1 MYVYK
6 IARFSCTLTIFYLIF
21 LRFTESL
28 SLRTPEEF
36 AKMQQSILTRYTALA
51 LFLFTCCLTVDVNA
65 RERDLGPRLSPS
77 KATKLTP
84 EALRL
89 LSDAN
94 ALLEGFTPAKVTPF
108 ELTPRRKVK
117 KTMPVKMA
125 NSRVKVKFADELQ
138 IRLDVHNQLYS
149 KTGRTSSAVADL
161 VDALGVT
168 LSPVHTDSQASIDAL
183 IRRAELQSGKQQ
195 PDLSGT
201 YWLDGDQTS
210 VDVAAELFYIMEE
223 VEWVMYKP
231 LLIRPTGPTSQPEA
245 PSTNQAGKNP
255 QQIHAKA
262 QTLAPVFGACWFG
275 NNVCEAGLD
284 KYDCID
290 FGGTFLGKNSI
301 CPEKKSRNSTA
312 DYVRDTNPQVCD
324 SFLSPDDKE
333 RMQRML
339 DDGTWDSYR
348 SGENNNALRGGSI
361 VNMTVHIVR
370 NSDGT
375 GGLNEQAFI
384 VVLNQHNITAAA
396 TGLTWC
402 IKGNF
407 LYHDS
412 DSLVEQAAN
421 GAQITE
427 GFVDN
432 TVNVY
437 CVPALQPGVAGF
449 ACFPPSTCFSV
460 TNDAIQVD
468 LGTFSHEM
476 GHYFNLLHT
485 FDNDLGD
492 ECVDESNCGIAGDL
506 ICDTP
511 ADPTALTGG
520 NPQYDPGTCLYTGVL
535 LDACGSGNPYAP
547 LMNNILSYYSGCRT
561 AFTAEQI
568 NVIIAVA
575 LNERSNLVTVTCNNE
590 PVQLGACCMGDNSCI
605 ENQTQTDCDN
615 AGGIYQGANVACG
628 DVNCEDP
635 GPDLLVAICCLYEAA
650 AGQGPGCV
658 DISQDDC
665 LEVNGIYMPAEEPDE
680 GETICEIFTDCPEGE
695 GPIPFPTDCGEFA
708 EYTTYFAG
716 DCYIDQ
722 VNCSQDN
729 RPLGS
734 TNNTP
739 GCLDTPETILN
750 GNYVVVTN
758 APDGPDT
765 TYLDQSCC
773 TNIMESVPYC
783 AANPWDALCSSTA
796 ISYAVE
802 GGKGCQREIQESDQ
816 INCTAA
822 FGGTQGRSRQP
833 RVLTAYV
840 GSNLNVIYDLPTAVA
855 VQYEIIEDGGRYLNL
870 YFDGV
875 VAQQNLS
882 GQSIS
887 QTGTW
892 IELTAATFG
901 VSVTAQCC
909 AWTGCCQ
916 GEDPPTDFCEQ
927 ELANVCSS
935 SATWLST
942 LPVTTL
948 ADDTH
953 LYASFISSAGAACTS
968 FAGSPSIPHVVPSPA
983 SGPDFAEI
991 GLLTWMSQEMIPNL
1005 DPVNQNLKPLPS
1017 STNLLTANEVL
1028 QAQQLM
1034 PWPIGGFNGTSICP
1048 EGSAPP
1054 ILSPGGTINW
1064 GGEGLELF
1072 PDPGNPGGF
1081 GQSDVYKGAYG
1092 YGQKW
1097 ADDDGDINIV
1107 NGAFGNNVKVAVLD
1121 WSAHLQAPTNDVGVD
1136 MGGIHAELTHV
1147 ILEGEDTGHDP
1158 LNLIF
1163 DENLTDQWYPFSAD
1177 HGTGVLGIIGAQWG
1191 PNSGPGASLETRL
1204 ANNVGVLGMVPDA
1217 ELYFFPLAT
1226 VQDPTG
1232 RQETAWIH
1240 AMATLGAGDV
1250 LCAAYRPVVSNET
1263 WPNLNYLDDMNN
1275 YLEIANNLGI
1285 CTVIAAGNQG
1295 VDLGSIDPDGGD
1307 QGAIVATAVSPG
1319 LPYKRWCTGSSASN
1333 YSTSSSYEVVT
1344 ASGWGMGVT
1353 TCGKGPNRDNFLGYS
1368 TCIYEDPTNAHD
1380 VHSYAYTNNF
1390 DNTGAAAATVAG
1402 AVAIVEGFTRQI
1414 FDIPMSPTVMRQ
1426 LIAGGRYEGVDR
1438 EGNPIMPFR
1447 DYSSE
1452 DNSSECELPEPNP
1465 LDWDLCA
1472 PDETGWRTGSL
1483 VDPLEAMRNTIYDPI
1498 FNTPNIETLI
1508 IIRGTYHLGNIYSLA
1523 GDDGNLFG
1531 VSGVSTGANV
1541 EYSIPA
1547 EVPGEYVRYPSPGN
1561 VTDIYLTGE
1570 LETTLPSNNE
1580 LIVEINFEETQ
1591 PDRFYLRCEMW
1602 DYRRRSWEQASATT
1616 VVENG
1621 TEDVEL
1627 TIESASRFIDRTTTQ
1642 YHLRLTTAV
1651 TNLPGSGSQP
1661 PYPIMYDQIL
1671 VKTGL
1676 TQVPRP

>member
-1 MYVYK
+1 
-6 IARFSCTLTIFYLIF
+6 
-21 LRFTESL
+21 
-28 SLRTPEEF
+28 
-36 AKMQQSILTRYTALA
+36 MQQSILTRYIALSV
-51 LFLFTCCLTVDVNA
+51 FLFTCCLTVDVNA
-65 RERDLGPRLSPS
+65 RERDLGNRPAKKS
-77 KATKLTP
+77 KTTLTP
-84 EALRL
+84 EALQL

-117 KTMPVKMA
+117 KTLPVKMA

-149 KTGRTSSAVADL
+149 KTGRTSSAIADL
-161 VDALGVT
+161 VSALGVT

-183 IRRAELQSGKQQ
+183 IRRAELHSGKQQ

-201 YWLDGDQTS
+201 YWVDGDQS
-210 VDVAAELFYIMEE
+210 VVDVAAELFYTMEE
-223 VEWVMYKP
+223 VEWVMYNP
-231 LLIRPTGPTSQPEA
+231 LLIRPTGPISDPEVSA
-245 PSTNQAGKNP
+245 TKPTDKKNNKI
-255 QQIHAKA
+255 QAKA
-262 QTLAPVFGACWFG
+262 QSLTPVFGACWFG
-275 NNVCEAGLD
+275 KNDCESNLE

-290 FGGTFLGKNSI
+290 FGGTFLGNNSI
-301 CPEKKSRNSTA
+301 CPENKTTQPNKAYARNA
-312 DYVRDTNPQVCD
+312 DTQWCD
-324 SFLSPDDKE
+324 SYLSPDDKE
-333 RMQRML
+333 RMLRML

-348 SGENNNALRGGSI
+348 SGKNNNALRGGNI

-370 NSDGT
+370 NTDGT
-375 GGLNEQAFI
+375 GGVNEQAVI
-384 VVLNQHNITAAA
+384 DVVDTHNITAAA

-402 IKGNF
+402 ITGNF
-407 LYHDS
+407 VYHDS
-412 DSLVEQAAN
+412 DALVAQAAN

-432 TVNVY
+432 TINVY
-437 CVPALQPGVAGF
+437 CSPALLPGVAGF
-449 ACFPPSTCFSV
+449 ACFPPSTCFSLA
-460 TNDAIQVD
+460 NSAIDTD
-468 LGTFSHEM
+468 LGSFSHEM

-492 ECVDESNCGIAGDL
+492 ECVDGSNCAIAGDV

-511 ADPTALTGG
+511 ADPSALTGG
-520 NPQYDPGTCLYTGVL
+520 PEYDPLACLYTGVT
-535 LDACGSGNPYAP
+535 LDACGSGDPYDP
-547 LMNNILSYYSGCRT
+547 LMNNLMSYFSGCRT
-561 AFTAEQI
+561 AFTTEQI
-568 NVIIAVA
+568 NVISAIAA
-575 LNERSNLVTVTCNNE
+575 DERSNLVTVTCNDV
-590 PVQLGACCMGDNSCI
+590 PVQLGACCMGDTSCV
-605 ENQTQTDCDN
+605 ENQTQTDCNN
-615 AGGIYQGANVACG
+615 AGGIYQGANIACG

-635 GPDLLVAICCLYEAA
+635 GPDLLVAVCCLYDADSGA
-650 AGQGPGCV
+650 GPGCV
-658 DISQDDC
+658 DISGDDC
-665 LEVNGIYMPAEEPDE
+665 IAINGIYMPAEEPDE
-680 GETICEIFTDCPEGE
+680 GETICEIFTDCPEDQ
-695 GPIPFPTDCGEFA
+695 GPNPYPTSCGEFG

-722 VNCSQDN
+722 TKCAQDN
-729 RPLGS
+729 RPLGQMD
-734 TNNTP
+734 NTP
-739 GCLDTPETILN
+739 GCLDTPETIIN

-765 TYLDQSCC
+765 TFLDQSCC
-773 TNIMESVPYC
+773 TNVMDSVPWC
-783 AANPWDALCSSTA
+783 ATNPWDALCASAA

-802 GGKGCQREIQESDQ
+802 GDKGCQREIQEDDQ
-816 INCTAA
+816 ITCSAA
-822 FGGTQGRSRQP
+822 FGSAQGRSRQP
-833 RVLTAYV
+833 VVLAAYV
-840 GSNLNVIYDLPTAVA
+840 GSNLNVVYDLPTAVT
-855 VQYEIIEDGGRYLNL
+855 VQYEIIEDGGRYMNL
-870 YFDGV
+870 YFDG
-875 VAQQNLS
+875 AMEQQNLS

-887 QTGTW
+887 QIGTW
-892 IELTAATFG
+892 IELTSETYG
-901 VSVTAQCC
+901 VSLTAACC

-916 GEDPPTDFCEQ
+916 GEDPPNDYCEE
-927 ELANVCSS
+927 ELANVCES
-935 SATWLST
+935 SATWLAT
-942 LPVTTL
+942 LPMTTL
-948 ADDTH
+948 EDDTH
-953 LYASFISSAGAACTS
+953 LYASFISSAGAACTAY
-968 FAGSPSIPHVVPSPA
+968 AGSPSIPHVVPGPG

-991 GLLTWMSQEMIPNL
+991 GLLTWMTPDMIPNI
-1005 DPVNQNLKPLPS
+1005 DPQYQNRKPLPS
-1017 STNLLTANEVL
+1017 SVNLLTANEVL

-1034 PWPIGGFNGTSICP
+1034 PWPIGGFSGTAVCS
-1048 EGSAPP
+1048 EGQAPP
-1054 ILSPGGTINW
+1054 VLSPGGTINW
-1064 GGEGLELF
+1064 GGEGLDLF

-1097 ADDDGDINIV
+1097 ADEDGDPNIV

-1121 WSAHLQAPTNDVGVD
+1121 WSAHLQATTNDVGID

-1147 ILEGEDTGHDP
+1147 VLEGVDTGHDP
-1158 LNLIF
+1158 VELIF
-1163 DENLTDQWYPFSAD
+1163 DENLTNQWYPFSAD

-1191 PNSGPGASLETRL
+1191 PNSAPGASIETRL

-1217 ELYFFPLAT
+1217 DMYFFPLAT

-1240 AMATLGAGDV
+1240 ALATLGAGDV
-1250 LCAAYRPVVSNET
+1250 ICAAYRPVVSNET
-1263 WPNLNYLDDMNN
+1263 WPNLNFLADMNS
-1275 YLEIANNLGI
+1275 YLELANNLGI
-1285 CTVIAAGNQG
+1285 CTVIAAGNNG
-1295 VDLGSIDPDGGD
+1295 VDLGSIEPEGGD
-1307 QGAIVATAVSPG
+1307 QGAIVATSVSPG
-1319 LPYKRWCTGSSASN
+1319 RPYKRWCTGSSASN
-1333 YSTSSSYEVVT
+1333 YTTLGSYETVT
-1344 ASGWGMGVT
+1344 ASGWGMGVA

-1368 TCIYEDPTNAHD
+1368 TCVYDDPTNAHD
-1380 VHSYAYTNNF
+1380 VHAYAYTNNF

-1414 FDIPMSPTVMRQ
+1414 FEVPMSPTVMRQ

-1447 DYSSE
+1447 DYTSE

-1465 LDWDLCA
+1465 LDWDNCA
-1472 PDETGWRTGSL
+1472 PLETGWRTGSL

-1498 FNTPNIETLI
+1498 FDTPNIESLLI
-1508 IIRGTYHLGNIYSLA
+1508 LRGTYHLGNIYSLA

-1541 EYSIPA
+1541 QYAIPA
-1547 EVPGEYVRYPSPGN
+1547 EVPGDYVRYPSAGN

-1570 LETTLPSNNE
+1570 LETTLPANNE
-1580 LIVEINFEETQ
+1580 LTVEINFEETQ
-1591 PDRFYLRCEMW
+1591 PDQFYLRCEMW

-1616 VVENG
+1616 VVVNG
-1621 TEDVEL
+1621 TEDVDL